1 MRFLDLRRWR
11 LRDTE
16 LRGLA
21 GDSLY
26 VGIWQGAVSVAD
38 LVQIALITHV
48 LGLSELGSLALAMS
62 FVLLIG
68 QFFDVRVGAAATT
81 FGAGRIAARDVP
93 GLSCVIQFSYLIDA
107 STGLLGFAVV
117 AALAPFVGPHLIAD
131 NGTSLILLY
140 GLTLLISTVDESS
153 VSVLRLLDHFRLLAG
168 YTLGLEVLRVA
179 MVAVA
184 LGVSPSL
191 TSVLVALV
199 LYDVAGA
206 AANLIAATRAF
217 RLKTQTPLQR
227 LALAQFKEKRRM
239 LRMVL
244 HTNVVSYARIAQ
256 TQLPTLLV
264 GALGTATAVGIYKV
278 GTAAAAIV
286 ARVSDPAYAAV
297 LPRLARLWAAGRSRA
312 VRMLVAQ
319 STLIASGAVSL
330 ALILVLLLRYPILE
344 LLGGDKGRAAVAVLV
359 LVSIGQAVNG
369 ALFWNVGLLYAT
381 GRSGI
386 VAVVALIGL
395 VVQISLVALLVPS
408 HGADGAAIALL
419 SSLIATNAVATALCL
434 RVLAEGAA
442 KDSSRAARAA
452 ESAYAAPRLES

>member
-1 MRFLDLRRWR
+1 
-11 LRDTE
+11 
-16 LRGLA
+16 
-21 GDSLY
+21 
-26 VGIWQGAVSVAD
+26 
-38 LVQIALITHV
+38 
-48 LGLSELGSLALAMS
+48 
-62 FVLLIG
+62 
-68 QFFDVRVGAAATT
+68 
-81 FGAGRIAARDVP
+81 
-93 GLSCVIQFSYLIDA
+93 
-107 STGLLGFAVV
+107 
-117 AALAPFVGPHLIAD
+117 
-131 NGTSLILLY
+131 
-140 GLTLLISTVDESS
+140 
-153 VSVLRLLDHFRLLAG
+153 
-168 YTLGLEVLRVA
+168 
-179 MVAVA
+179 
-184 LGVSPSL
+184 
-191 TSVLVALV
+191 
-199 LYDVAGA
+199 
-206 AANLIAATRAF
+206 
-217 RLKTQTPLQR
+217 
-227 LALAQFKEKRRM
+227 
-239 LRMVL
+239 MVL

-330 ALILVLLLRYPILE
+330 ALTLVLLLRYPILE
-344 LLGGDKGRAAVAVLV
+344 LLGGDKGRAAVAVLI

-442 KDSSRAARAA
+442 KDSSRAARPA